1 MSATRLHL
9 ACAVEGDEYLAHTA
23 TMLHSALVQNPDA
36 TVSVHLL
43 HGPDITERQEEQL
56 AEMVVRHGGEISY
69 LRVADDEVAGLP
81 TKGFTGKAT
90 WYRIFLPG
98 LLPEVA
104 RLVYLDSDVLVL
116 DSLLPL
122 ARTDLRGNLVGA
134 VTNVYRHDHLHR
146 LATLGLDRPER
157 YFNAGVLLM
166 DLDAMR
172 REGSTDALLS
182 YGRQNS
188 SAIEWRD
195 QDTLNAVLSDRRLPL
210 HPRWNVM
217 NSFGWPHAAELFGA
231 EAAREARRHPAI
243 RHFEGPED
251 NKPWHFMCERDGRDR
266 YGEHR
271 RRTPWPRYKR
281 EGVTV
286 RNVLRRGRR
295 RLRRLGG
302 HR

>member
-1 MSATRLHL
+1 MSAARLHV

-23 TMLHSALVQNPDA
+23 TMLHSVLARNQDA
-36 TVSVHLL
+36 TMHVHLL

-98 LLPEVA
+98 LLPEVD

-116 DSLLPL
+116 ESLVPL

-134 VTNVYRHDHLHR
+134 VTNVYRHDHLDR
-146 LATLGLDRPER
+146 LAALGLDPDR

-172 REGSTDALLS
+172 RSGTTDALLS

-195 QDTLNAVLSDRRLPL
+195 QDTLNVVLANRRLAL

-231 EAAREARRHPAI
+231 EAVREARRHPAI

-251 NKPWHFMCERDGRDR
+251 NKPWHFMCEREGRHR

-271 RRTPWPRYKR
+271 RRTPWPRYRR

-295 RLRRLGG
+295 RLRRLRRG
-302 HR
+302 R

>member
-1 MSATRLHL
+1 MSAARLL
-9 ACAVEGDEYLAHTA
+9 VACAVEGDEYLAHTA
-23 TMLHSALVQNPDA
+23 TMLHSVLARNQDA
-36 TVSVHLL
+36 TMHVHLL

-56 AEMVVRHGGEISY
+56 AEMVVRHAGEISY

-98 LLPEVA
+98 LLPEVD

-116 DSLLPL
+116 ESLLPL

-146 LATLGLDRPER
+146 LATLGLDRPDR

-188 SAIEWRD
+188 GAIEWRD
-195 QDTLNAVLSDRRLPL
+195 QDTLNVVLANRRLPL

-217 NSFGWPHAAELFGA
+217 NSFEWPHAAELFGA
-231 EAAREARRHPAI
+231 EAVREARRHPAI
-243 RHFEGPED
+243 RHFEGPAD
-251 NKPWHFMCERDGRDR
+251 NKPWHFMCEREGRER
-266 YGEHR
+266 YREHR
-271 RRTPWPRYKR
+271 RRTPWPRYRR

-286 RNVLRRGRR
+286 RNVLRQGRR
-295 RLRRLGG
+295 RLRRLGR